1 MAQPSTIYKPGKLN
15 YVWNYLSST
24 LDNFK
29 AKLLGYRTYK
39 TLITQTGLNAP
50 VGVVLENNLGI
61 NLTYEYDAN
70 GIYYAYLDKP
80 LFDSIS
86 ETIGGKKVEVFIT
99 PSSFT
104 TISANPF
111 IFSAYPVFFDV
122 IEITTFDINN
132 IAFNDNALGQFC
144 STVLEIRVYN
154 K

>member
-1 MAQPSTIYKPGKLN
+1 MGQPSTIYKPGKLN

-39 TLITQTGLNAP
+39 ALLTQSGISDP
-50 VGVVLENNLGI
+50 VGTVLENSLGI
-61 NLTYEYDAN
+61 NLTYEFDAN

-86 ETIGGKKVEVFIT
+86 ETISGKKVEVFIT
-99 PSSFT
+99 PSSNT
-104 TISANPF
+104 TIASSSYISN
-111 IFSAYPVFFDV
+111 AYPVFFDV
-122 IEITTFDINN
+122 IEISTFDIISITFVDNVLGNN
-132 IAFNDNALGQFC
+132 C
-144 STVLEIRVYN
+144 STTLEIRVYN